1 MFKRIYINNY
11 KCLVNFD
18 CQVDNIN
25 LFLGKND
32 SGKSTVFEVLAAI
45 RQFVC
50 HGEKAET
57 VFKAESR
64 TRWQKLNCQDFE
76 LEIENEEGVFYKYQ
90 LSIEH
95 HENGRKSEVRYERLF
110 FDDKPLLILEDGG
123 QVSLYRDN
131 FSKGPEYQ
139 VDCSLSAVGTVPPRN
154 DNTRL
159 TWFKSRLTHLII
171 VQVIPPMMFRESPD
185 ETPYPSEY
193 LENFTSWYRH
203 VSQDQGM
210 AFQLMSE
217 LREVLPGFAHFK
229 FEAVG
234 EKHRLLKVYFKNE
247 QDRIPTA
254 YKFHELSDGQRM
266 LIGLYTLLFAV
277 CADRNHKYTL
287 CLDEP
292 ENFLAL
298 QEIQPWLTELYD
310 RCNEGEMQ
318 ALLISHHPE
327 FINYLLASPIGC
339 WFERQI
345 NRPTRINNI
354 KDRLRNVMDKES
366 RGISVSEIIT
376 RGWLND

>member
-1 MFKRIYINNY
+1 MFKRIYIINNY

-18 CQVDNIN
+18 CQIDDIN
-25 LFLGKND
+25 LFLGKNG
-32 SGKSTVFEVLAAI
+32 SGKSTVFEVLSAI
-45 RQFVC
+45 QQFVC
-50 HGEKAET
+50 HVEKAEG
-57 VFKAESR
+57 VFKAENR
-64 TRWQKLNCQDFE
+64 TKWQKLNCQDFE
-76 LEIENEEGVFYKYQ
+76 LEIENEEGACYKYQ

-95 HENGRKSEVRYERLF
+95 HEDGQKSGVKYERLF
-110 FDDKPLLILEDGG
+110 FEDKPLLRLEDG
-123 QVSLYRDN
+123 QVYLYRDN

-139 VDCSLSAVGTVPPRN
+139 VDWSLSAVGAVPPRN

-159 TWFKSRLTHLII
+159 TWFKNRLTSLII
-171 VQVIPPMMFRESPD
+171 VQPIPPMMFRESPD
-185 ETPYPSEY
+185 EAPYPSGY
-193 LENFTSWYRH
+193 LENFTSWYRY

-217 LREVLPGFAHFK
+217 LKEVLPGFDHFR

-234 EKHRLLKVYFKNE
+234 EKHRLLKVYFRND

-266 LIGLYTLLFAV
+266 LIALYTLLYAA
-277 CADRNHKYTL
+277 CADRNCKYTL

-298 QEIQPWLTELYD
+298 QEIQPWLTGLYD
-310 RCNEGEMQ
+310 RCSDGEMQ

-339 WFERQI
+339 WFERQP
-345 NRPTRINNI
+345 NRPARVKSM
-354 KDRLRNVMDKES
+354 KDRLRDVVSKEN

-376 RGWLND
+376 RG